1 MKGDCLSCSR
11 LGNCAETSVEKVLS
25 DFTCVLYEPV
35 EEPVYLARAQMME
48 KFGEALAVQAMLE
61 RPEEPQEEGEKDE

>member
-1 MKGDCLSCSR
+1 MRGDCLSCSR
-11 LGNCAETSVEKVLS
+11 LGNCAQTSVEKVLA

-48 KFGEALAVQAMLE
+48 KFGEELAVKAMLE
-61 RPEEPQEEGEKDE
+61 KPEERQEEGENNE